1 MSSWRAAPRRPS
13 PPLAAPRRPSS
24 RTPRCHAPCAPHGL
38 RRALAAQVGTPPF
51 EAQGHHETYKK
62 ISKVDLKFPA
72 HISADVRADAAR
84 RPPRSAQALT
94 APRRPAPLQ
103 ARDLISKLL
112 VKEPSARMPLAEV
125 ASHKW
130 IVAHCE

>member
-1 MSSWRAAPRRPS
+1 MRPCQRFARPS
-13 PPLAAPRRPSS
+13 GGPPDSRARP
-24 RTPRCHAPCAPHGL
+24 
-38 RRALAAQVGTPPF
+38 
-51 EAQGHHETYKK
+51 
-62 ISKVDLKFPA
+62 
-72 HISADVRADAAR
+72 
-84 RPPRSAQALT
+84 
-94 APRRPAPLQ
+94 Q

>member
-1 MSSWRAAPRRPS
+1 M
-13 PPLAAPRRPSS
+13 
-24 RTPRCHAPCAPHGL
+24 
-38 RRALAAQVGTPPF
+38 GTPPF

-94 APRRPAPLQ
+94 APRRAAPLQ